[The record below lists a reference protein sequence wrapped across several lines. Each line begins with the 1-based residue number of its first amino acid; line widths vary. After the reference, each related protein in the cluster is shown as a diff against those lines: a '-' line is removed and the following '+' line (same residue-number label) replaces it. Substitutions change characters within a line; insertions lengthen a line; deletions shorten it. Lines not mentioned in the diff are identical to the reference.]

1 MREDSSILYVYRKR
15 GVYYFSRRVPRD
27 LLEHYRRPN
36 VPLSRK
42 TKSSRIA
49 RAKSATL
56 AAHLDEQWMNLRWRN
71 NENPLIR
78 FLTDQTSETRS
89 SSSAPLLSEG
99 KIIYLSAKASRR
111 PRTFVQSVER
121 AVNNL
126 ISVAGDKP
134 IDTYTRKGP
143 NLLRGTLFKRGL
155 FLISLKDSHVKTTI
169 P

>member
-1 MREDSSILYVYRKR
+1 M
-15 GVYYFSRRVPRD
+15 
-27 LLEHYRRPN
+27 
-36 VPLSRK
+36 
-42 TKSSRIA
+42 SRIA

-56 AAHLDEQWMNLRWRN
+56 AAQLDEQWMNLRWRN

-78 FLTDQTSETRS
+78 ILTDQTSETRS

-134 IDTYTRKGP
+134 IDTYT
-143 NLLRGTLFKRGL
+143 
-155 FLISLKDSHVKTTI
+155 
-169 P
+169 

>member
-1 MREDSSILYVYRKR
+1 M
-15 GVYYFSRRVPRD
+15 
-27 LLEHYRRPN
+27 LEHYRRPN
-36 VPLSRK
+36 VPLSLK

-49 RAKSATL
+49 RAKPATL
-56 AAHLDEQWMNLRWRN
+56 AAHLVEQWMNLRWRN

-78 FLTDQTSETRS
+78 FLADQTSESRS

-99 KIIYLSAKASRR
+99 NIIYLSAKASYR
-111 PRTFVQSVER
+111 PQTFMQSVER
-121 AVNNL
+121 AVHNL

-134 IDTYTRKGP
+134 IDTYTRKDA
-143 NLLRGTLFKRGL
+143 NLLRDTLYKRGL